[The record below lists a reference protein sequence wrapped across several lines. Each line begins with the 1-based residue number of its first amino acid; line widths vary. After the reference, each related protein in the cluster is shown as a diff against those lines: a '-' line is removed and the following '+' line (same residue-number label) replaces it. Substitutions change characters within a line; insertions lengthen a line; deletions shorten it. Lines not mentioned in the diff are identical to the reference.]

1 MASDSEQPIM
11 KLEESELERISRQ
24 LSERCIDGYLC
35 ESEDD
40 EPDVLVRFDIE
51 KILDFMHRNHW
62 QWATGKL
69 EPATAEVTKEDFE
82 QQIRD
87 LVKDSVKGTLDKY
100 HKGEMD
106 DSAAW
111 GCATG
116 GIQVRTWVEDYDY
129 DGKMQIVTNVQFI
142 AEDFET
148 AVYID

>member
-1 MASDSEQPIM
+1 MYKQIETVLWQSCYNH
-11 KLEESELERISRQ
+11 
-24 LSERCIDGYLC
+24 CIDGFLC

-40 EPDVLVRFDIE
+40 EPDMLVRFDIE
-51 KILDFMHRNHW
+51 KILDFMRRNHW

-106 DSAAW
+106 DAAEW
-111 GCATG
+111 VHETG
-116 GIQVRTWVEDYDY
+116 GIRVRSWIEDLEGKGNQQVAVKVE
-129 DGKMQIVTNVQFI
+129 FI
-142 AEDFET
+142 AEEFET
-148 AVYID
+148 AVDID